1 MARNY
6 KWLEVGNT
14 RARVDTSARAEF
26 LRAVTWRFS
35 ARSTGMKISS
45 RVVEAGM
52 KVHNGLKFQ
61 PGALGPDYMEGF
73 QPGLSFSL
81 VNRAEISARTSY
93 VLLRACSY
101 EQG

>member
-26 LRAVTWRFS
+26 LPAVTWRFS
-35 ARSTGMKISS
+35 VRSTGMKISS
-45 RVVEAGM
+45 RLVEAGM

-61 PGALGPDYMEGF
+61 PGLNF
-73 QPGLSFSL
+73 LSS
-81 VNRAEISARTSY
+81 NRKRCFLSNT
-93 VLLRACSY
+93 
-101 EQG
+101 

>member
-26 LRAVTWRFS
+26 LPAVTWRFS
-35 ARSTGMKISS
+35 VRSTGMKISS

-61 PGALGPDYMEGF
+61 PGLNF
-73 QPGLSFSL
+73 LSC
-81 VNRAEISARTSY
+81 NRKRCFLSNT
-93 VLLRACSY
+93 
-101 EQG
+101 